1 MRRKQIKVG
10 REKWEEKMDK
20 DMESSILIPPPHTF
34 LSTLPA
40 SFTWYHIF
48 EFTGGGW
55 SDVDLA
61 WIIHAFSSSRLSLE
75 RSGCS
80 DGIRSRLSSRSP
92 PSRPPESRDSHSYV
106 ENSRKRGATA

>member
-61 WIIHAFSSSRLSLE
+61 WIIHAFSSSRPLSREVGMLGWHPIKAFE
-75 RSGCS
+75 QITPVPTSRESG
-80 DGIRSRLSSRSP
+80 
-92 PSRPPESRDSHSYV
+92 
-106 ENSRKRGATA
+106 